1 MSRDRSERRN
11 PWAVLQAEEVYTA
24 LVKENPPRSRSGSRG
39 TAGFG
44 KGWMRFFLTR
54 GSRRSKTSPYASE
67 SVRTC
72 AISGRRRNTGETW
85 AACRSAVSL
94 TYSSPPRGPIGS
106 KAHSNPSW
114 LERYDAAV
122 LQRVD
127 QLGQVR
133 EQRSRQCIR
142 LPAALAAKLDD
153 RRLSRRMYRKQRSEI
168 TIRGHDDSML
178 GGSALEDHIIVG
190 VLLLLSERG
199 LHHDRPVV
207 CPSATRATT
216 VATR

>member
-1 MSRDRSERRN
+1 
-11 PWAVLQAEEVYTA
+11 V
-24 LVKENPPRSRSGSRG
+24 
-39 TAGFG
+39 
-44 KGWMRFFLTR
+44 
-54 GSRRSKTSPYASE
+54 
-67 SVRTC
+67 
-72 AISGRRRNTGETW
+72 
-85 AACRSAVSL
+85 
-94 TYSSPPRGPIGS
+94 
-106 KAHSNPSW
+106 HSNPSW

-127 QLGQVR
+127 ELGQVR

-153 RRLSRRMYRKQRSEI
+153 RRLSRRTYREQRSEI

-199 LHHDRPVV
+199 LHHDRPV
-207 CPSATRATT
+207 AGEQKA
-216 VATR
+216 VAKERCRSGTSFAGGEGQRSFADGFGRKE